1 MNGGSGNGG
10 HPDSDSDAGRGT
22 GEDEGN
28 RPPQLHIFD
37 GSTREFDMGTLMS
50 GDDRWALRVVLERT
64 SADLFRG
71 RISFR
76 RDDERYDTDPIVLGE
91 SEEAV
96 VERATELP
104 ASMLRQLL
112 DSLRD

>member
-1 MNGGSGNGG
+1 MIDGAANGSGGKG
-10 HPDSDSDAGRGT
+10 K
-22 GEDEGN
+22 
-28 RPPQLHIFD
+28 PPQLHIFD
-37 GSTREFDMGTLMS
+37 AAAREFDVGVLMS
-50 GDDRWALRVVLERT
+50 DDEQWDLLVVLERT
-64 SADLFRG
+64 SSDLFRG

-91 SEEAV
+91 TEEAV
-96 VERATELP
+96 IERATELP

>member
-1 MNGGSGNGG
+1 MSGGNGSDGHSSNGAGADGGGS
-10 HPDSDSDAGRGT
+10 DGRS
-22 GEDEGN
+22 

-37 GSTREFDMGTLMS
+37 GSIREFDVGTLMS
-50 GDDRWALRVVLERT
+50 GDDRWGLHVVLERT

-91 SEEAV
+91 TEEAV

-112 DSLRD
+112 ESLRE

>member
-1 MNGGSGNGG
+1 MTAGDGSSAGSRPGSGNGK
-10 HPDSDSDAGRGT
+10 
-22 GEDEGN
+22 
-28 RPPQLHIFD
+28 PPQLHIFD
-37 GSTREFDMGTLMS
+37 AATREFELGTLMS
-50 GDDRWALRVVLERT
+50 DDERWGLHVVLERT
-64 SADLFRG
+64 SSDLFRG

-91 SEEAV
+91 TEDAV
-96 VERATELP
+96 VERASELP

>member
-1 MNGGSGNGG
+1 MSSGNGNGGSSSNG
-10 HPDSDSDAGRGT
+10 AGAG
-22 GEDEGN
+22 GAAGGPN

-37 GSTREFDMGTLMS
+37 GSTREFDVGTLLS
-50 GDDRWALRVVLERT
+50 GDDRWALHVILERT
-64 SADLFRG
+64 SSDLFRG

-91 SEEAV
+91 TEEAV
-96 VERATELP
+96 VERAAELP

-112 DSLRD
+112 DSLRQ

>member
-1 MNGGSGNGG
+1 MNSGNGSG
-10 HPDSDSDAGRGT
+10 GNSSNGAGAGDT
-22 GEDEGN
+22 AGGQG

-37 GSTREFDMGTLMS
+37 GSTREFDVGTLMS
-50 GDDRWALRVVLERT
+50 GDDRWALHVVLERT

-76 RDDERYDTDPIVLGE
+76 RDEERYDTDPIVLGE
-91 SEEAV
+91 TEEAV
-96 VERATELP
+96 VERAAELP

-112 DSLRD
+112 DSLRT

>member
-1 MNGGSGNGG
+1 MNSGNGG
-10 HPDSDSDAGRGT
+10 GGHPTNGAGADGGAT
-22 GEDEGN
+22 EGRN

-37 GSTREFDMGTLMS
+37 GSTREFDVGTLVT
-50 GDDRWALRVVLERT
+50 GDDRWALHVVLERT

-76 RDDERYDTDPIVLGE
+76 RDEERYDTDPIVLGE

-96 VERATELP
+96 VERAAELP

>member
-1 MNGGSGNGG
+1 MSSGNGNG
-10 HPDSDSDAGRGT
+10 GNSSNGAGSGDT
-22 GEDEGN
+22 AGGPN

-37 GSTREFDMGTLMS
+37 GSTREFDVGTLLS
-50 GDDRWALRVVLERT
+50 GDDRWALHVVLERT

-76 RDDERYDTDPIVLGE
+76 RDEERYDTDPIVLGE
-91 SEEAV
+91 TEEAV
-96 VERATELP
+96 VERAAELP

-112 DSLRD
+112 ESLRT

>member
-1 MNGGSGNGG
+1 MNSGNGSG
-10 HPDSDSDAGRGT
+10 GNATNGAGADGGPT
-22 GEDEGN
+22 DGPN

-37 GSTREFDMGTLMS
+37 GSTREFDVGTLMS
-50 GDDRWALRVVLERT
+50 GDDRWALHVVLERT

-76 RDDERYDTDPIVLGE
+76 RDEERYDTDPIVLGE
-91 SEEAV
+91 TEEAV
-96 VERATELP
+96 VERASELP

-112 DSLRD
+112 DSLRK